1 MIHYILQI
9 IGFQLLFLL
18 VYEVFLK
25 KETFF
30 TWNRVYLLLTPL
42 VSLVLPLLKI
52 PVLQQSIPE
61 SYKIA
66 LPEVL
71 TGVPLQETV
80 LNGGQLAEVT
90 ITGTGSVNLYTILTN
105 IWYVGVFMG
114 VLFFAYKL
122 YKIWNLSS
130 LGTSRKIDGIRVITL
145 PNSTTAFSFFNTMYL
160 GADLSEIQRKSIVMH
175 EAVHIKERHSID
187 LLFFELLRIVF
198 WFNPLVYIYQK
209 ELTLLQEF
217 QADATA
223 VLQTDKA
230 KYYQELLA
238 RVFQTE
244 KISFINTFFNHSFI
258 KKRITMLQKS
268 KSNRVAK
275 FKYALIVPLLCAML
289 FYVSCSEDARQEE
302 TIDSSPE
309 FVGLKIQ
316 EKSVIDKNFFLLR
329 STIVEGKPDFFVL
342 QINDQNKLSSSEEA
356 FFKKLIGNFSIGLKA
371 FPSNEPNGKQIY
383 TFKGFDQI
391 DNLIEKYDISSFG
404 IDDLKKF
411 SIEADGTTKEIEI
424 EQLLDSK
431 LIYQTSGK
439 ANTVDVQSPLLQMD
453 HLSFEEKV
461 SRLYLPYK
469 ERETV
474 NRLEF
479 NTFDN
484 TLTELFNSDD
494 EDQSHTAKIVV
505 KYSNLMSDK
514 YSRYL
519 ETAAERKDIPYT
531 VIDKVPA
538 FLGCQDIVSN
548 DDRKKCTSEKIG
560 KHVNK
565 NFNIDI
571 AKSLNLKGTNRIFVS
586 FKIDVMGNVTNVR
599 SRATHPELEKE
610 ANRAVGTLPKMLP
623 GEQNGRPVGV
633 LYSLPITFNIAE

>member
-9 IGFQLLFLL
+9 IGFQLVFLL

-42 VSLVLPLLKI
+42 VSLVLPFLKI
-52 PVLQQSIPE
+52 PALQQSIPE

-71 TGVPLQETV
+71 TGVPLQERV

-105 IWYVGVFMG
+105 IWYVGVLMG

-130 LGTSRKIDGIRVITL
+130 SGTSRKIDGIRVITL

-160 GADLSEIQRKSIVMH
+160 GADLSETQRKSIVMH
-175 EAVHIKERHSID
+175 EAVHIKERHTLD
-187 LLFFELLRIVF
+187 LLFFEILRIVF

-289 FYVSCSEDARQEE
+289 FYVSCSVSSVEPVNSTKTSDASSENDVPNMVVTLSEIGEKGLLTVGVKDKSLLTEDEINFIKAAKMGIGLRDMAENR
-302 TIDSSPE
+302 SSSFFE
-309 FVGLKIQ
+309 FD
-316 EKSVIDKNFFLLR
+316 EFFLVYSSLFIENLAKEKGV
-329 STIVEGKPDFFVL
+329 SIKFFSSNSNSDIVLD
-342 QINDQNKLSSSEEA
+342 
-356 FFKKLIGNFSIGLKA
+356 
-371 FPSNEPNGKQIY
+371 
-383 TFKGFDQI
+383 
-391 DNLIEKYDISSFG
+391 
-404 IDDLKKF
+404 
-411 SIEADGTTKEIEI
+411 I
-424 EQLLDSK
+424 EQVPNS
-431 LIYQTSGK
+431 
-439 ANTVDVQSPLLQMD
+439 
-453 HLSFEEKV
+453 E
-461 SRLYLPYK
+461 
-469 ERETV
+469 
-474 NRLEF
+474 LE
-479 NTFDN
+479 N
-484 TLTELFNSDD
+484 
-494 EDQSHTAKIVV
+494 
-505 KYSNLMSDK
+505 
-514 YSRYL
+514 
-519 ETAAERKDIPYT
+519 IPFA
-531 VIDKVPA
+531 VIDKVPTYNDCS
-538 FLGCQDIVSN
+538 GSN
-548 DDRKKCTSEKIG
+548 DELKKCMSDAISKF
-560 KHVNK
+560 VNE
-565 NFNIDI
+565 NFNVGL
-571 AKSLNLKGTNRIFVS
+571 AKELGLKGVNRVFVS
-586 FKIDVMGNVTNVR
+586 FRINKNGNITNI
-599 SRATHPELEKE
+599 RARAPHPELEDE
-610 ANRAVGTLPKMLP
+610 AIRVLRLIPDMEKP
-623 GEQNGRPVGV
+623 GEHNGRPVGV
-633 LYSLPITFNIAE
+633 LYSLPITFKIQE

>member
-9 IGFQLLFLL
+9 IGFQLVFLL

-61 SYKIA
+61 NYKIA

-90 ITGTGSVNLYTILTN
+90 ITGTGSVNVYTILTN

-114 VLFFAYKL
+114 VLFFVYKL
-122 YKIWNLSS
+122 YKIWNLSKV
-130 LGTSRKIDGIRVITL
+130 GTSRKIDGIRVITL

-160 GADLSEIQRKSIVMH
+160 GANLSETQRKSIVMH

-268 KSNRVAK
+268 KSKNLARL
-275 FKYALIVPLLCAML
+275 KYVLLIPVMASML
-289 FYVSCSEDARQEE
+289 FYVACSGDNSGELEEIAEIAEGNNLYVSYGKFGSTDALTIAVKDITLLTKKEQMFVELAKYEE
-302 TIDSSPE
+302 GFKDIKRGNQQAKGEEVFSDMDELFFVNYTKRLQAVANSSE
-309 FVGLKIQ
+309 V
-316 EKSVIDKNFFLLR
+316 VIDKLEPQFE
-329 STIVEGKPDFFVL
+329 TWKKGEGEKP
-342 QINDQNKLSSSEEA
+342 
-356 FFKKLIGNFSIGLKA
+356 
-371 FPSNEPNGKQIY
+371 
-383 TFKGFDQI
+383 KG
-391 DNLIEKYDISSFG
+391 
-404 IDDLKKF
+404 
-411 SIEADGTTKEIEI
+411 
-424 EQLLDSK
+424 K
-431 LIYQTSGK
+431 LIYEF
-439 ANTVDVQSPLLQMD
+439 SPEKTFYERESKYID
-453 HLSFEEKV
+453 FDDAHAVPYAVIEKV
-461 SRLYLPYK
+461 PTYPGCSGSTNEELKRCMSDK
-469 ERETV
+469 IAKTV
-474 NRLEF
+474 NRNF
-479 NTFDN
+479 NTELGRELG
-484 TLTELFNSDD
+484 LTG
-494 EDQSHTAKIVV
+494 I
-505 KYSNLMSDK
+505 
-514 YSRYL
+514 
-519 ETAAERKDIPYT
+519 
-531 VIDKVPA
+531 
-538 FLGCQDIVSN
+538 
-548 DDRKKCTSEKIG
+548 
-560 KHVNK
+560 
-565 NFNIDI
+565 
-571 AKSLNLKGTNRIFVS
+571 NRIFVS
-586 FKIDVMGNVTNVR
+586 FVINKSGEIVNIR
-599 SRATHPELEKE
+599 SRAPHPGLETE
-610 ANRAVGTLPKMLP
+610 AERVIKALPKMKP
-623 GEQNGRPVGV
+623 GEQKGEPVDV
-633 LYSLPITFNIAE
+633 LYSLPITFKIQE